1 MEQKD
6 LFGASADR
14 LPYVECS
21 PQGRGGPKASVCIK
35 EKINSYPTWFIK
47 GKRYQG
53 VLKPDRL
60 ATLAGY
66 IRDR

>member
-6 LFGASADR
+6 LFGASSDR

-21 PQGRGGPKASVCIK
+21 PQGRGGPKAPVCIR

-47 GKRYQG
+47 GKRYAEI
-53 VLKPDRL
+53 LEPDRL
-60 ATLAGY
+60 ATLSGY
-66 IRDR
+66 IAEK

>member
-21 PQGRGGPKASVCIK
+21 PQGRGGPKAPVCIK
-35 EKINSYPTWFIK
+35 EKIKSYPTWFIRGQK
-47 GKRYQG
+47 HAG
-53 VLKPDRL
+53 VLQPDRL
-60 ATLAGY
+60 ATLSGY
-66 IRDR
+66 IKDR